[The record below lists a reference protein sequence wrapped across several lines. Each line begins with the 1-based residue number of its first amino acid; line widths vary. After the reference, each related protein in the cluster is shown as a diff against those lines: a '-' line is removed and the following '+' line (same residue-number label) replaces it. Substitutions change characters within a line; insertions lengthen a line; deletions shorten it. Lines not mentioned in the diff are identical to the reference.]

1 MKMPKQQQQ
10 QPEPPAPMPD
20 PNAPAVIEARRRSA
34 EAIMSRAG
42 RSSTI
47 LSAGG
52 GSGNG
57 TDFSASK
64 LGN

>member
-1 MKMPKQQQQ
+1 
-10 QPEPPAPMPD
+10 MPD
-20 PNAPAVIEARRRSA
+20 PQSPAVIEARKKSA

-47 LSAGG
+47 LSAGN
-52 GSGNG
+52 SGA
-57 TDFSASK
+57 DYSAAK